1 MSLSDAPSW
10 RLRPSAVGRG
20 GGDYPNCRRRPRPPI
35 LVAIARRAVN
45 IRPVAGI
52 AVDQGQPGLDLK
64 RNENI
69 FALTP
74 DPFAAANLVDARNQR
89 RSTCSSCYSPALE
102 IGIEEY
108 QEVGPDL
115 FSPRARTREGTDR
128 FSRERISVAL
138 TSLAGLPRVTSE
150 EHASAVR
157 AVDAERAG

>member
-35 LVAIARRAVN
+35 LVAIARRAGN

-69 FALTP
+69 IALTP

-89 RSTCSSCYSPALE
+89 RSACSSGHSSALK

-115 FSPRARTREGTDR
+115 FSPRACARGHR
-128 FSRERISVAL
+128 SVQ
-138 TSLAGLPRVTSE
+138 PRADQRCS
-150 EHASAVR
+150 HLLGRSAASHR
-157 AVDAERAG
+157 RNMPPL